1 MRTRHP
7 VVALL
12 GVSLIVLV
20 VLGGAA
26 FAIGKD
32 KIHKSYV
39 CKYVGTPGVNERLQ
53 TGRNPIWVDNHS
65 LPGRPEETY
74 VGQEFTDAHGRSVVI
89 VANTGK
95 LDPEPSIE
103 DCPPPRGPTETPTPT
118 PTPTETPTPTAT
130 PTQTQTSTSTPTET
144 PTGTPTGTPT
154 ETETS
159 NQTPMVS
166 TSPTGPPTSASP
178 STGSPNHL
186 EQSSDHPRA
195 TLPNTGAPE
204 VLLVVLLGIALAI
217 AGVFMIRSLLRGRD

>member
-1 MRTRHP
+1 MRIRHL

-20 VLGGAA
+20 MLGGAA
-26 FAIGKD
+26 FATD

-65 LPGRPEETY
+65 LPGSPEETH
-74 VGQEFTDAHGRSVVI
+74 VGQEFADAHGRSVVI

-118 PTPTETPTPTAT
+118 QTPTPTAT
-130 PTQTQTSTSTPTET
+130 PTQTSTPSPTETPSRTPTSTPT
-144 PTGTPTGTPT
+144 PS
-154 ETETS
+154 ETETP
-159 NQTPMVS
+159 NQTPSESMSPTPS
-166 TSPTGPPTSASP
+166 TSAPPT
-178 STGSPNHL
+178 TGSPDHL
-186 EQSSDHPRA
+186 GQPSNPRA
-195 TLPNTGAPE
+195 VLPNTGAPE
-204 VLLVVLLGIALAI
+204 VLLGLLGIAMVV
-217 AGVFMIRSLLRGRD
+217 AGVFTIRSLLRGRN